1 MITEKEWE
9 TFKNKCARKED
20 KDLRKWGLDMCRMN
34 IGSVTP
40 VVTTAR
46 GLGGKSRTLI
56 L

>member
-34 IGSVTP
+34 IGSVTLRSCGYDRKRP
-40 VVTTAR
+40 R
-46 GLGGKSRTLI
+46 WEK
-56 L
+56 